1 MNGLLSADRHFSRNP
16 DGPLER
22 LFCLAPLRR
31 DACWRRVVELR
42 GKYGTCLA
50 SLVEGLLVPAHDS
63 LLVPLATTA
72 RPAAA
77 VELASSDT
85 DEKSF

>member
-1 MNGLLSADRHFSRNP
+1 MNGLVSADRRFSRNP

-31 DACWRRVVELR
+31 DACWRRFVELR
-42 GKYGTCLA
+42 GGYGTCLQA
-50 SLVEGLLVPAHDS
+50 ES

-72 RPAAA
+72 RPTAAA
-77 VELASSDT
+77 LASGDT
-85 DEKSF
+85 DEKPI

>member
-31 DACWRRVVELR
+31 DACWVRFVELR
-42 GKYGTCLA
+42 AEYEAFLSNLA
-50 SLVEGLLVPAHDS
+50 ESLLVPAHGS
-63 LLVPLATTA
+63 LLLPLA
-72 RPAAA
+72 AA
-77 VELASSDT
+77 
-85 DEKSF
+85 DEEAL

>member
-31 DACWRRVVELR
+31 NACWRHFVELR
-42 GKYGTCLA
+42 GEYGNCLA
-50 SLVEGLLVPAHDS
+50 RLAESLLVPPIHDS
-63 LLVPLATTA
+63 LLVPPAIA
-72 RPAAA
+72 RPTVV
-77 VELASSDT
+77 VELASGDI
-85 DEKSF
+85 DEKPF